1 MEVGF
6 KKVWAGI
13 LGEEVEVGCRP
24 VQTVSM
30 GGGRGRES
38 SGLVVNRTGSC
49 GHTHK
54 TALLTSAEREG

>member
-6 KKVWAGI
+6 KKVWTGI

-38 SGLVVNRTGSC
+38 SGLVVNRTGTNRS
-49 GHTHK
+49 H
-54 TALLTSAEREG
+54 EGR